1 MRLFVL
7 SLFAAA
13 RAVASPVSYLVTV
26 DTSAISGTSGFLDF
40 DFAPGNDSQS
50 ASVTIANFSS
60 ATSLTGVPQTNGGV
74 SGFLPAGLTLT
85 NSTQFNDYFQQF
97 TYGPSVRFLLS
108 FAGPALSSPDGNST
122 SGSTFAFAMF
132 DRTGTNP
139 LLTSDPYGN
148 AFVVNVNLDGTTSAS
163 AFSNAT
169 LTAVPEPGA
178 FLPLALALLG
188 FAPAL
193 LGQAILNA
201 DGVTAAYARIQ
212 DVLHASPENP
222 DCSHPAFG
230 PHITQ
235 TLDNDL
241 GKYAFVFNIH
251 VTPDND
257 RCSAFDRQ
265 RLEIKTE
272 GNASTPDYLKGF
284 LNDTVTFRWK
294 FKLPAGFQP
303 STSFTHIHQI
313 KAYDGD
319 SGSPLMTLTP
329 RKGSPDFLEL
339 IHINS
344 KGVTTH
350 LTKTP
355 LAPFPGEWV
364 EGYEKITYSSNGQYS
379 LVLSRLSDGAVLFS
393 YANSDLD
400 LWRTGTTVVRPK
412 WGIYRSLD
420 HPEQLRDEQVRY
432 DRFCLAKGT
441 DDCPSDQALPD
452 FSIAANPAGPGQYAV
467 DVTPLRGFNQNVS
480 LNVQG
485 LPAAASATFAPG
497 TLNVATSGGTP
508 PGSYT
513 LVILGSSGILSHAA
527 TAALVIDGVPG
538 DVNGD
543 GAVNCADLNLVRAAF
558 HAYNSRADFN
568 GDGVVDIRD
577 LAFASR
583 QMPAG
588 TTCE

>member
-1 MRLFVL
+1 
-7 SLFAAA
+7 
-13 RAVASPVSYLVTV
+13 
-26 DTSAISGTSGFLDF
+26 D
-40 DFAPGNDSQS
+40 Q
-50 ASVTIANFSS
+50 
-60 ATSLTGVPQTNGGV
+60 
-74 SGFLPAGLTLT
+74 
-85 NSTQFNDYFQQF
+85 
-97 TYGPSVRFLLS
+97 
-108 FAGPALSSPDGNST
+108 
-122 SGSTFAFAMF
+122 
-132 DRTGTNP
+132 TGTNP
-139 LLTSDPYGN
+139 LLTSDPNGN
-148 AFVVNVNLDGTTSAS
+148 AFIVNVNLDGTTGTS
-163 AFSNAT
+163 AFSSVT

-212 DVLHASPENP
+212 GVLHAAPENP

-235 TLDNDL
+235 TLDSDL

-319 SGSPLMTLTP
+319 AGSPLVTLTP
-329 RKGSPDFLEL
+329 RKGNPNFLEL

-350 LTKTP
+350 LTNTP
-355 LAPFPGEWV
+355 LAPFLGEWV
-364 EGYEKITYSSNGQYS
+364 EGYEKITYSSTGQYS
-379 LVLSRLSDGAVLFS
+379 LVINRLSDGATLFS
-393 YANSDLD
+393 YSNSNLD

-467 DVTPLRGFNQNVS
+467 DVTPLRGFDQSVS
-480 LNVQG
+480 LSVHG
-485 LPAAASATFAPG
+485 LPAAASASFTPG
-497 TLNVATSGGTP
+497 ILNVATSGGTP
-508 PGSYT
+508 PGSYS
-513 LVILGSSGILSHAA
+513 LIILGSSGILSHAA
-527 TAALVIDGVPG
+527 TTNLVVDGTSG

-543 GAVNCADLNLVRAAF
+543 GTVDCADLNLVRAAF

-583 QMPAG
+583 QIPAG
-588 TTCE
+588 ATCE